1 VHCALADAR
10 HACTTQ
16 AQAVLLMGTL
26 VAAECASRLQ
36 LRPLAHAINRWPLLH
51 SVHGIAHLNWARSD
65 HLVSVEPLSVA
76 AFLYAIQRASNDTV
90 VLDIGANVGAYTL
103 LAGALGKDVLAVE
116 MQPGCQ
122 KWHRCHAWQ
131 LDQLRGRNRVR
142 FLTRF
147 VASSARHVAPVR
159 VPITGCEVMASP
171 SAVAGRWPHG
181 MRTKETRKLDKATA
195 TQLRNTTRLV
205 RPLHIADY
213 VNNQFSHTR
222 SLVAKVDT
230 EGYEIQV
237 LKSMRRLWP
246 RMRALIVELQPSAWT
261 FANVSIVQGLEI
273 LMALMAQ
280 EAMIAVTLPHAK
292 SEGGVEKRARI
303 DFDPCSYEVRNLG
316 KAEVVTPTV
325 GIDTARVMDAEGLMA
340 FVDFMLRFPGK
351 RGWFHEVLFVRM
363 NDWCKS

>member
-1 VHCALADAR
+1 M
-10 HACTTQ
+10 TT
-16 AQAVLLMGTL
+16 LG
-26 VAAECASRLQ
+26 AAECASRLQ
-36 LRPLAHAINRWPLLH
+36 LRPLEPALNRWPQLH
-51 SVHGIAHLNWARSD
+51 AVAGIATLNWARSD

-76 AFLYAIQRASNDTV
+76 AFLYTIQRASNDTV
-90 VLDIGANVGAYTL
+90 VLDIGANVGAYTF
-103 LAGALGKDVLAVE
+103 LAGAFGKDVLAVE

-122 KWHRCHAWQ
+122 KWQRCHLWQ
-131 LDQLRGRNRVR
+131 LDQLRGRNKVR

-147 VASSARHVAPVR
+147 VASSVRRVAPVH

-171 SAVAGRWPHG
+171 SAVVGRWPHG

-222 SLVAKVDT
+222 PLVAKVDT

-237 LKSMRRLWP
+237 LNSMRNLWP
-246 RMRALIVELQPSAWT
+246 RLRALIVELQPSAWT
-261 FANVSIVQGLEI
+261 FANVSTVQGLEI

-280 EAMIAVTLPHAK
+280 ESMIVLTLPHAK
-292 SEGGVEKRARI
+292 SGGVEKSARVV
-303 DFDPCSYEVRNLG
+303 FDPCAYAVRNLG
-316 KAEVVTPTV
+316 KGEIVTPTV
-325 GIDTARVMDAEGLMA
+325 GIDTARVLDAEGLME
-340 FVDFMLRFPGK
+340 FVKHMLQFPGK

-363 NDWCKS
+363 NDWCNTQN